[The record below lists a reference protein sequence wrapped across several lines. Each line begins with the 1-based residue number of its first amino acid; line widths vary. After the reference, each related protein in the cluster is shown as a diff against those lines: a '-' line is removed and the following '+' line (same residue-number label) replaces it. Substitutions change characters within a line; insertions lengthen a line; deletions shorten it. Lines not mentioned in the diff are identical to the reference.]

1 MNLPAKMTLAVAF
14 FLGLNSASSFGYGDD
29 SKSHNDS
36 SRHRT
41 HGHSK
46 SHSSEDNPSKPSEEK
61 SQAKPPSKATKR
73 IAIGT
78 YSKLGS
84 EKPKPIGNNKQ

>member
-14 FLGLNSASSFGYGDD
+14 FLGLNSASSFGYEDD

-41 HGHSK
+41 HWHSK
-46 SHSSEDNPSKPSEEK
+46 PHSSEDNPSKPSEEK
-61 SQAKPPSKATKR
+61 SQAKPPSTKR
-73 IAIGT
+73 ITIGT

>member
-1 MNLPAKMTLAVAF
+1 MNLLAKMTLAVAF
-14 FLGLNSASSFGYGDD
+14 FLGLNSASTFGFWDD

-46 SHSSEDNPSKPSEEK
+46 PHSSQANPSKPSEEK
-61 SQAKPPSKATKR
+61 SQALPPSKMIKR
-73 IAIGT
+73 MTSGT
-78 YSKLGS
+78 SYKLGS
-84 EKPKPIGNNKQ
+84 EKPKPIRNNKQ